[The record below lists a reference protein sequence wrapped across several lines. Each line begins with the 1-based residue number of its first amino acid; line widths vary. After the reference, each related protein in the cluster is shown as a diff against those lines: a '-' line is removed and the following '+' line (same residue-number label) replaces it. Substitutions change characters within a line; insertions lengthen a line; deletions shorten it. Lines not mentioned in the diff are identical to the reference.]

1 MHVIARWMRGS
12 GCKVFTNGGTGL
24 GREEGR
30 GAFIT
35 IDGEEVKAPIEHGH
49 VILNR
54 FVDRCQMRN

>member
-30 GAFIT
+30 TT
-35 IDGEEVKAPIEHGH
+35 IDGEEVKAPIEHGY
-49 VILNR
+49 VVLNR
-54 FVDRCQMRN
+54 FVDRC